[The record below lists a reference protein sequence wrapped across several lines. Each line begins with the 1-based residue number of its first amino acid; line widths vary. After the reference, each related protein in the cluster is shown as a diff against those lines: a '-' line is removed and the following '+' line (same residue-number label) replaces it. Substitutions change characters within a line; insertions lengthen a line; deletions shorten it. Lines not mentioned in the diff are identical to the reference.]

1 MTSDCFSHLHFL
13 MLRHWSLAFSFF
25 SGPHIPDVL
34 RLGSMNGIT
43 VDAVYAM
50 AHAVHRMIADVCGPN
65 ARELCA
71 ELRPAP
77 SGKELLK
84 YIRNVSFIGKYPSVC
99 WSVSKPKMKR
109 PLMSD
114 WLTGTC
120 CCCCCCRSGQY
131 SGPQGQPVRFNK
143 DGDAYGSYS
152 FYQYQRHGGK
162 YDYVRIGDWSA
173 S

>member
-1 MTSDCFSHLHFL
+1 
-13 MLRHWSLAFSFF
+13 
-25 SGPHIPDVL
+25 
-34 RLGSMNGIT
+34 
-43 VDAVYAM
+43 M

-84 YIRNVSFIGKYPSVC
+84 YIRNVSFIGKYRGSLPNLIVERDGRRKKEVEKTPQVFS
-99 WSVSKPKMKR
+99 
-109 PLMSD
+109 L
-114 WLTGTC
+114 LC
-120 CCCCCCRSGQY
+120 CVGPVTI
-131 SGPQGQPVRFNK
+131 GPQGQPVRFNK